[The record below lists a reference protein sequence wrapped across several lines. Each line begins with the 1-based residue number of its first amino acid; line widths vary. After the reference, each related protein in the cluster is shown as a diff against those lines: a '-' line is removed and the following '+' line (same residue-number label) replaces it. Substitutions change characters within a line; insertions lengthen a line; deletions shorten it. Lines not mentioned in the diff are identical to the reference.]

1 MGRTRPQKR
10 VRKQQELKLAKPG
23 TNLIPGPVKADGQR
37 VLPYFYS
44 NPIALKRCTAKPTKS
59 VWKRLG
65 ADKKYDA
72 FGFHSERTVV
82 FQEEDLDGFSKE
94 EIDEATVRDLD
105 EREAEEITISDS
117 DQEHSQNL
125 EPSAYE
131 PKVEINQD
139 IVDLCNEYS
148 EEEEEVNQRVN
159 DEGYSGEG
167 LIMRITDEEMAFG
180 AVSTSPTKDKPIEE
194 TMRDLDLSE
203 DKVPNPFYRAPRAAN
218 LSRAISPTPALNAD
232 DAENTGPEDPIEELE
247 AVGWPFADDD
257 PDESDDEVWVG
268 SAEDQRRAWLKR
280 WPKTTAEALEPL
292 IDGQPKF
299 TTSFTHSNVCIRI
312 MNTRNH
318 VGDRVLRGL
327 LLNAALGHAKVVSYL
342 HHGTGNNKN
351 KVKEIPPKAP
361 QENNKENT
369 DMQPEQE

>member
-1 MGRTRPQKR
+1 MVPL
-10 VRKQQELKLAKPG
+10 V
-23 TNLIPGPVKADGQR
+23 
-37 VLPYFYS
+37 
-44 NPIALKRCTAKPTKS
+44 LKRCTAKPTKS

-72 FGFHSERTVV
+72 FGFHPERTVV
-82 FQEEDLDGFSKE
+82 FQEEDFDGFSKE
-94 EIDEATVRDLD
+94 EIDEATVRDSD
-105 EREAEEITISDS
+105 EREVEEITISDS

-125 EPSAYE
+125 EQNAYE
-131 PKVEINQD
+131 PKAEINQD

-180 AVSTSPTKDKPIEE
+180 AVSSSPTKDKPIEE

-203 DKVPNPFYRAPRAAN
+203 DKVPNPFYRAPNAAN
-218 LSRAISPTPALNAD
+218 LSHANSPTPALNAG

-292 IDGQPKF
+292 IDDQPKF
-299 TTSFTHSNVCIRI
+299 TTSFTHSNVCIRV

-361 QENNKENT
+361 PENNNESM
-369 DMQPEQE
+369 DMPSGQK

>member
-1 MGRTRPQKR
+1 M
-10 VRKQQELKLAKPG
+10 
-23 TNLIPGPVKADGQR
+23 IPRPVKADGQR

-65 ADKKYDA
+65 ADKKYDT

-94 EIDEATVRDLD
+94 EIDEATVRDSD
-105 EREAEEITISDS
+105 EREVEEITISDS

-203 DKVPNPFYRAPRAAN
+203 DKVPNPFYKAPSAAN
-218 LSRAISPTPALNAD
+218 PSHANSPTPALNAGEENITIRHGSVHGGIESD
-232 DAENTGPEDPIEELE
+232 HNPVNAENTGPEDPIEELE

-292 IDGQPKF
+292 IDDQPKF
-299 TTSFTHSNVCIRI
+299 TTSFTHSNVCIRV

-361 QENNKENT
+361 PENNNESM
-369 DMQPEQE
+369 DMPPGQK